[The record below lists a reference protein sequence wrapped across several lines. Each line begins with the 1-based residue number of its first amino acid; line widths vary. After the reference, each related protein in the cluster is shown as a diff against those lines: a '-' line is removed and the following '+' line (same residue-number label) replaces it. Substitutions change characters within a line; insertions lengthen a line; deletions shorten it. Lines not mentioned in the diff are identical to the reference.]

1 MLHQNCRAVFT
12 HANTKKI
19 MDWVYTVM
27 DCHCFPTRQLSSLA
41 LVLLLFFFLRKK
53 VSTISLSSL
62 RRIF

>member
-27 DCHCFPTRQLSSLA
+27 DRHCFPTRQLSSLA

-53 VSTISLSSL
+53 LAQSH
-62 RRIF
+62 

>member
-27 DCHCFPTRQLSSLA
+27 DRHCFPTRQLSSLA
-41 LVLLLFFFLRKK
+41 LVLLLFFFPKK
-53 VSTISLSSL
+53 KS
-62 RRIF
+62 